1 METKLYRYPTA
12 LTIAGSDSS
21 GGAGIQADLKTFSSL
36 GVYGASAITA
46 ITAQNTRGVRS
57 IQPIDTSVFKDQID
71 MVFEDLYIDAVKT
84 GMIHNDKAAEITA
97 QAIRQYQPLHLVVD
111 PVMVSTS
118 GTKLIEDSTIEII
131 KHTLFPLASVIT
143 PNICEAEL
151 LSGTTIS
158 SIADMQET
166 AQKLLSFECKSVL
179 LKGGHLSGNRM
190 VDVFIDN
197 EGNTAMFESELC
209 NTNNTHGT
217 GCTLSSAITANLAKG
232 HALTEA
238 IHLAKTYISAAI
250 QNGADTFAGHGH
262 GAVNHFFA
270 PQPLHKVKL

>member
-1 METKLYRYPTA
+1 
-12 LTIAGSDSS
+12 
-21 GGAGIQADLKTFSSL
+21 
-36 GVYGASAITA
+36 
-46 ITAQNTRGVRS
+46 
-57 IQPIDTSVFKDQID
+57 
-71 MVFEDLYIDAVKT
+71 MVFEDLHIDAVKT
-84 GMIHNDKAAEITA
+84 GMIHNDNAAKDTA
-97 QAIRQYQPLHLVVD
+97 QAICQYKPAHLVVD

-151 LSGTTIS
+151 LCGVTIT
-158 SIADMQET
+158 SINDMQQT
-166 AQKLLSFECKSVL
+166 AKQLLTFGCKSVL

-197 EGNTAMFESELC
+197 EGNTAMFESALC

-232 HALTEA
+232 HTLTEA
-238 IHLAKTYISAAI
+238 IKLAKDYISAAI

-270 PQPLHKVKL
+270 PQPLHKIKL